1 MIHFLYVLTLQRIPI
16 YLWDIGGGDNF
27 YGFPYQESPNDGV
40 KVAMHQRCKSHLNAY
55 TCTPETVDRTVHEDE
70 VEAMRRILR
79 DRIPSLSGELVHVE
93 TCMYTVTP
101 DEHL

>member
-1 MIHFLYVLTLQRIPI
+1 MPSQRMPI

-27 YGFPYQESPNDGV
+27 YGFPFQEGNCFGDGV
-40 KVAMHQRCKSHLNAY
+40 KVAMHLRRESHLDAY
-55 TCTPETVDRTVHEDE
+55 TCTPETVDRTIHDE
-70 VEAMRRILR
+70 EVGAMQDILR
-79 DRIPSLSGELVHVE
+79 GRIPSLAGQLVHGE